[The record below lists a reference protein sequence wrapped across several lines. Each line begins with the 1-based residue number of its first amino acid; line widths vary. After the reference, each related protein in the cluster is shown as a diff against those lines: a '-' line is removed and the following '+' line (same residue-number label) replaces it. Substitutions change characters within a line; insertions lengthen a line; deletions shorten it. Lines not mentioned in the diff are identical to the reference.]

1 MSPRSEVAW
10 EEWEEK
16 NLLPWL
22 DAHRALPWK
31 ARSHAY
37 SAQYQ
42 VGRSVESLRGK
53 KYHILRKQRRIGARP
68 LEHPGHPSHP
78 SRAGAHRSAGHKASL
93 ANLTSRRPAQSNNE
107 KWFQTILTTETSQ
120 IDSIES
126 TKRKG
131 SRPGR
136 AMPLLRPLRP
146 EESRSSSQIWNYQFI
161 GICVTSRSRSSNSN
175 YLDELVLSDV
185 ATNGENGKH
194 GS

>member
-1 MSPRSEVAW
+1 MSPRREVAW

-22 DAHRALPWK
+22 DAHRVLPWK

-42 VGRSVESLRGK
+42 VDRSVESLRGK
-53 KYHILRKQRRIGARP
+53 KYHILRKQCRIGARP

-78 SRAGAHRSAGHKASL
+78 SQAGAHRSAGHKASL
-93 ANLTSRRPAQSNNE
+93 ANLTSRRPAQSNIE
-107 KWFQTILTTETSQ
+107 KCFQTILRTEPSH

-126 TKRKG
+126 AKTKD

-136 AMPLLRPLRP
+136 AMPLLRPSRR
-146 EESRSSSQIWNYQFI
+146 EETRSSSQIWDYVHRVCA
-161 GICVTSRSRSSNSN
+161 GRKLR
-175 YLDELVLSDV
+175 YR
-185 ATNGENGKH
+185 
-194 GS
+194 

>member
-1 MSPRSEVAW
+1 MGGKEP
-10 EEWEEK
+10 
-16 NLLPWL
+16 LPWL

-53 KYHILRKQRRIGARP
+53 KP
-68 LEHPGHPSHP
+68 PSHP

-93 ANLTSRRPAQSNNE
+93 ANLTSRRPAQSNIE

-136 AMPLLRPLRP
+136 AMPLLRPLRR
-146 EESRSSSQIWNYQFI
+146 EETRSSSQIWNYQFV
-161 GICVTSRSRSSNSN
+161 GICATSRSRSSNSN
-175 YLDELVLSDV
+175 YLDELVLLDV

>member
-1 MSPRSEVAW
+1 MLLSEKVVLVTVSSCDMSPRSEVAW

-37 SAQYQ
+37 SEQYQ
-42 VGRSVESLRGK
+42 VDRSVESLRGK

-68 LEHPGHPSHP
+68 LKHPGNPSHR

-93 ANLTSRRPAQSNNE
+93 ANLTSRRPAQSNIE

-131 SRPGR
+131 SRRGTNQCLP
-136 AMPLLRPLRP
+136 PFDHKLIIHHRPRDAITP
-146 EESRSSSQIWNYQFI
+146 PF
-161 GICVTSRSRSSNSN
+161 T
-175 YLDELVLSDV
+175 
-185 ATNGENGKH
+185 A
-194 GS
+194 